1 MCVSQKEL
9 QEGAAVLEEVEGV
22 GSVLQ
27 SQAVSSLRVLN
38 IQGYTHQTSCPGH
51 GYTQTD
57 TVRDTQTDTVRDT
70 QAAIRPSLHT

>member
-1 MCVSQKEL
+1 M
-9 QEGAAVLEEVEGV
+9 LEEVEGV

-57 TVRDTQTDTVRDT
+57 RVRDTQAGRVRDTQTDTVRDT